1 MCRSIHTLY
10 NIEQPATQAEIH
22 AAALQ
27 FVRKISGFTT
37 PSQANTAAFLAAVGE
52 IEASATR
59 LLAGLRTRAAT
70 QKPAPGDAP
79 VRGRTTGTGRQSS
92 ME

>member
-70 QKPAPGDAP
+70 QKPALGDAP